1 MHIINWVFSYKWVCS
16 FIYNTLLVLWPMLY
30 YSSPKNSTFFFLS
43 HIDLAPLFLT
53 SIWIYSHNH
62 VSLYRGNTNLSSLLL
77 SVTAFIN
84 DSMIVGKHI
93 NYAVVLHTKVSARTL
108 FGTHRSLRHNLC
120 SPWVLRCHLWLLCFS
135 FGHTS
140 LILYNSCGV
149 VPVGIL

>member
-1 MHIINWVFSYKWVCS
+1 
-16 FIYNTLLVLWPMLY
+16 MLY
-30 YSSPKNSTFFFLS
+30 YSSPKNSAFFFLATLIWHLCS
-43 HIDLAPLFLT
+43 LLAFEYTPITT
-53 SIWIYSHNH
+53 SFSIAVTPIY
-62 VSLYRGNTNLSSLLL
+62 LLLLL